1 MRNIRTLEQSA
12 AQDRN
17 FADNGHFAEIERIGH
32 EHGRRCGEHEAK
44 KQGIIEEFG
53 WDSEELKAWYKEEEE
68 NFQYPISDGACKAY
82 RAWRYSE
89 TDEVIM
95 DDFTWDRERHD
106 FIDTLRKAGLETL
119 VVTNQ
124 STGLMEDLHGY
135 AAEGCKM
142 LGLCTITKKS
152 RRFGEETEEQIMG
165 IRFSLN

>member
-1 MRNIRTLEQSA
+1 MKTNTYFEELDRIARDFEQK
-12 AQDRN
+12 
-17 FADNGHFAEIERIGH
+17 
-32 EHGRRCGEHEAK
+32 HEAHK
-44 KQGIIEEFG
+44 ALKQGIIDEKG

-68 NFQYPISDGACKAY
+68 QFQYPISAGACKAY

-106 FIDTLRKAGLETL
+106 FIDALRKAGIRTL

-135 AAEGCKM
+135 AAEGCTM
-142 LGLCTITKKS
+142 LGLCTITKKDT
-152 RRFGEETEEQIMG
+152 RWGEEKEEQIMG
-165 IRFSLN
+165 IRFQLS